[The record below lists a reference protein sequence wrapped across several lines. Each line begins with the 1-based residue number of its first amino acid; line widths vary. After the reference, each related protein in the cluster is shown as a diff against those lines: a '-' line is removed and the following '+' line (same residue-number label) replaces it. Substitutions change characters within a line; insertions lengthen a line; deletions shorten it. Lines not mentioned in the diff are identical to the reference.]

1 MIYHNQPY
9 VNAVSLKIADQIL
22 AEYYGLLEYGGLL
35 WIIVEYYWII
45 GILEYFGILLDYWNI
60 LEYYG
65 LLPNLYIQ
73 IIVASPSYQLYE
85 ASGISNLYMHSKL
98 NSKEL

>member
-1 MIYHNQPY
+1 MIYNNQPY

-45 GILEYFGILLDYWNI
+45 GIFWNIIRLLEYFGILWNI
-60 LEYYG
+60 MDY
-65 LLPNLYIQ
+65 
-73 IIVASPSYQLYE
+73 SPICTPKS
-85 ASGISNLYMHSKL
+85 
-98 NSKEL
+98 